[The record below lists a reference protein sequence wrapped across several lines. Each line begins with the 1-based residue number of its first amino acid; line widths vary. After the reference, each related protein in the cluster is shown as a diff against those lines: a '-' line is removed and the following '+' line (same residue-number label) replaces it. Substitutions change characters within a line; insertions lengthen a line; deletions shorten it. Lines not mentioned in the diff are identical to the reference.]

1 MTMPDMTWERTMP
14 MPGLRVGVDT
24 HADVHVAVAIDELGR
39 RVAHRSVPTTA
50 AGFTELLE
58 WATGLG
64 PVVVWGVEGTGS
76 YGMSLV
82 RFLRH
87 VDMTV
92 VEVCRPDRRTRR
104 DKGKSDLVDAEAA
117 ARTVLGDRGI
127 GEPKSADGPAESLRQ
142 LRAARR
148 SAVKASTQASHQL
161 SALMVTAPIAL
172 RGELAGLT
180 KLTRARRCAGFRPR
194 DAAAPG
200 EATKHA
206 MRFLARR
213 WLALREEIA
222 ALDRLI
228 GPIVTNHASALLERP
243 GVGPE
248 VATTLMI
255 TVGDNPHRLG
265 DERRFAALCGVSPIP
280 ASSGK
285 TNRHRLNRGGD
296 RHANAALH
304 QIVLTRMKHDPRT
317 IEYVQRRTK
326 EGRTQREI
334 MRCLKRYVAREIYP
348 IVTRLAS

>member
-1 MTMPDMTWERTMP
+1 MTMPEMARDCTMP
-14 MPGLRVGVDT
+14 TPGLRVGVDT
-24 HADVHVAVAIDELGR
+24 HADVHVAVAVDELGR
-39 RVAHRSVPTTA
+39 RVADHSVATTRD
-50 AGFTELLE
+50 GFRALLV
-58 WATGLG
+58 WAVGLG
-64 PVVVWGVEGTGS
+64 PIAVWGVEGTGS

-82 RFLRH
+82 RFLRDA
-87 VDMTV
+87 DMTV

-117 ARTVLGDRGI
+117 ARAVLGGQEV
-127 GEPKSADGPAESLRQ
+127 GEPKSADGPVESLRQ

-148 SAVKASTQASHQL
+148 SAVKASTQASNQL
-161 SALMVTAPIAL
+161 GALIVTAPIGL

-180 KLTRARRCAGFRPR
+180 KLARARRCASFRPR

-206 MRFLARR
+206 MRSIAKR
-213 WLALREEIA
+213 WLALRDEITG
-222 ALDRLI
+222 LDQLI
-228 GPIVTNHASALLERP
+228 GPLVALHAAPLLERS

-248 VATTLMI
+248 VATTLLI
-255 TVGDNPHRLG
+255 AAGDNPGRLG
-265 DERRFAALCGVSPIP
+265 NERRFAALCGVSPIP

-296 RHANAALH
+296 RHANAAIH
-304 QIVLTRMKHDPRT
+304 TIVLSRMKHDPRT

-334 MRCLKRYVAREIYP
+334 TRCLKRYVAREIYP
-348 IVTRLAS
+348 IVTQLAS